1 MNKDY
6 LILASKSPRREYLLT
21 QAGLKFTISVSSVD
35 EEAMPW
41 SAPETYTRQLAQA
54 KAEDVATSFPDS
66 WVLGAD
72 TIVVLDD
79 MVLEKPDSVEQ
90 ARQMLTLLSG
100 VTHRVY
106 TGFAI
111 VCLNRKHIYTEV
123 VTTEVLFRQLS
134 ERQIEWYLQTDE
146 PYDKAGSYAIQG
158 LGSILVK
165 EIKGSYTNVVGLPV
179 CEVMSYMLDHNILAL
194 GQGGAIEQAEFK

>member
-41 SAPETYTRQLAQA
+41 SDPETYTRQLAQA

-111 VCLNRKHIYTEV
+111 VCLNRNGIIPTPV
-123 VTTEVLFRQLS
+123 SLSGQATGPLMCAFPVRSDFRP
-134 ERQIEWYLQTDE
+134 RQRLC
-146 PYDKAGSYAIQG
+146 P
-158 LGSILVK
+158 
-165 EIKGSYTNVVGLPV
+165 
-179 CEVMSYMLDHNILAL
+179 
-194 GQGGAIEQAEFK
+194 